1 LRIRSCSGLSAA
13 VCALVVL
20 ASTACGGD
28 GESEGAAAPTPT
40 DAPTP
45 VPTIAPG
52 VTPGPGVTDTEIRLG
67 MTSDLSGAGST
78 PYGQV
83 TLAIQAYF
91 AMVNAEEEGV
101 CGRDLT
107 LVAKDDQYDKS
118 LALERTKELVEK
130 DGVLAIIGALGTQ
143 PHLPVADYLN
153 DPNAD
158 GDKSD
163 GVPDLF
169 VSTGY
174 SGWGD
179 TTRWPWT
186 AGFIPDYQA
195 DAQVLTGYINDTFA
209 GKRLGIL
216 YQNDEFGNDYLLRTK
231 EVLADRALLVS
242 EQAYEPTGP
251 EIAPFITSFIDAGAE
266 VILLATPPE
275 VSARAIAAAH
285 RLEYS
290 PQFVLS
296 YVNSHTHLATLI
308 GGGSGP
314 DQLAVGLSELNGAV
328 STNYLLSAIEDEDDP
343 AVTDHLRIMQTYQG
357 PPVSTLSIY
366 GQSIAETV
374 VEVLRRACH
383 NPTRYGMVEAAQS
396 LQKFHPSL
404 LWPGIDINLS
414 AQDHRAIQSMQV
426 VILSDDGTLQEIGEP
441 VSVE

>member
-1 LRIRSCSGLSAA
+1 LLAA
-13 VCALVVL
+13 AACALLVL
-20 ASTACGGD
+20 GSAACGGD
-28 GESEGAAAPTPT
+28 GESEGAAAPTT
-40 DAPTP
+40 TGSPTP
-45 VPTIAPG
+45 IPTLAPG
-52 VTPGPGVTDTEIRLG
+52 VTPGPGVTDSEIRLG
-67 MTSDLSGAGST
+67 MTNDLAGTGST

-83 TLAIQAYF
+83 TLAIQSYF
-91 AMVNAEEEGV
+91 AMVNAEKAGV
-101 CGRDLT
+101 CKRNVE
-107 LVAKDDQYDKS
+107 LVTKDDQYDKG
-118 LALERTKELVEK
+118 LALEKTRELVEQ
-130 DGVLAIIGALGTQ
+130 DGVLAVIGALGTQ
-143 PHLPVADYLN
+143 PHLAVADYLN

-179 TTRWPWT
+179 LGRWPWT

-195 DAQVLTGYINDTFA
+195 DAQVLTGYINEMHA

-216 YQNDEFGNDYLLRTK
+216 YQNDEFGNDYLLRVK
-231 EVLADRALLVS
+231 EVLSDRALLVS
-242 EQAYEPTGP
+242 EQPYEPTGP
-251 EIAPFITSFIDAGAE
+251 DIAPFITAFIDAGAE
-266 VILLATPPE
+266 IIFLATPPE

-285 RLEYS
+285 RQEYA

-328 STNYLLSAIEDEDDP
+328 STNYLLSAIEDEEDP
-343 AVTDHLRIMQTYQG
+343 AVVEHVRIMQTYKG

-374 VEVLRRACH
+374 VEVLRRSCH
-383 NPTRYGMVEAAQS
+383 NPTRQGMVEAAQS

-404 LWPGIDINLS
+404 LWPGIDVNLGP
-414 AQDHRAIQSMQV
+414 QDHRAIQSMQV
-426 VILSDDGTLQEIGEP
+426 VLLRDDGTLQEIGEP